1 MQKQLLLLIGL
12 LVGTFSLTAQ
22 ETNWKAPCGTPPG
35 KSAWLK
41 KYQANPQAYQ
51 RNTDTILYVPM
62 SVHLLGTDNGAGHF
76 RMNRVLDALCK
87 LNADFEEANIRFFLE
102 GEIDYINNSD
112 WFGHETVLEGGEM
125 MLANNVDNTINTYF
139 CSNAA
144 GNCGYNLP
152 WAGIAL
158 DHSCAGAFDDTWAH
172 EVGHNLS
179 VQHPFLGWEGG
190 ITHDGTMPPDYSE
203 PAPVIVTYDYTN
215 FKDSMITDTVIID
228 TAFVELVDGSNCH
241 IAADGFCDT
250 SPDYLALRWFC
261 NNDGESP
268 QTQTD
273 PNGESFRSDGTLI
286 MGYADDPCQS
296 RFTPEQIAAM
306 RANLYDEKPEYLY
319 NQNPPVEIEIVE
331 PALSFPLGDLV
342 QYDNVQ
348 LEWEAIE
355 DASGYVVEVSILP
368 NFGAITTEYFAT
380 TNSISLPD
388 TFIIDRTYYWKVR
401 AFNQYSFC
409 TPQSETGQFLTGE
422 LSNVNTIAAL
432 QSFSIFPNPLSS
444 GNELSISYNIDK
456 PLDANVSIQS
466 LSGEV
471 ISSQDVPLLSGMH
484 QFRLATDQLAAGLY
498 FLVLYT
504 TEGRAVEKIVIQ

>member
-1 MQKQLLLLIGL
+1 MQKRLLILIGL
-12 LVGTFSLTAQ
+12 VIGVLSLSAQ
-22 ETNWKAPCGTPPG
+22 EISWKAPCGTPPG

-62 SVHLLGTDNGAGHF
+62 SVHLLGTDSGAGHF
-76 RMNRVLDALCK
+76 RLNRVLDALCK

-125 MLANNVDNTINTYF
+125 MLANNVENTINSYF

-190 ITHDGTMPPDYSE
+190 ITHDGTMPADYSE
-203 PAPVIVTYDYTN
+203 PAPTTVTYDYTY
-215 FKDSMITDTVIID
+215 FKDTLILDTLIID
-228 TAFVELVDGSNCH
+228 TAIVELVDGSNCH

-250 SPDYLALRWFC
+250 SPDYLAIRWFC
-261 NNDGESP
+261 NTNGESP
-268 QTQTD
+268 QTQKD
-273 PNGESFRSDGTLI
+273 PNGESFSSDGSLI
-286 MGYADDPCQS
+286 MSYADDPCQS

-319 NQNPPVEIEIVE
+319 NQNVPVEVADVE
-331 PALSFPLGDLV
+331 PTLLFPMGDLV
-342 QYDNVQ
+342 QYDAVQ
-348 LEWEAIE
+348 LEWEAV
-355 DASGYVVEVSILP
+355 DNASWYVIEVSILP
-368 NFGAITTEYFAT
+368 NFGAITTEYISE

-388 TFIIDRTYYWKVR
+388 TFLIDRTYYWKVR
-401 AFNQYSFC
+401 AFNSYSFC
-409 TPQSETGQFLTGE
+409 TPESETSEFLTGE
-422 LSNVNTIAAL
+422 LSNVNTITAL
-432 QSFSIFPNPLSS
+432 QSFNVFPNPQLS
-444 GNELSISYNIDK
+444 GGDLSVSYNINK
-456 PLDANVSIQS
+456 PLDANISIQS
-466 LSGEV
+466 ISGE
-471 ISSQDVPLLSGMH
+471 ILSQQDVQLLNGLH
-484 QFRLATDQLAAGLY
+484 QFQLRTDQLATGLY
-498 FLVLYT
+498 FLVLST